1 MGKKV
6 QDSVRGGWGYPDS
19 GREVDM
25 PIQDLFS
32 AAAKQEKLQQDKAIV
47 SAVVRY
53 FETAP
58 SRVKSPAGVVEESI
72 INALHRY
79 FAKKP

>member
-1 MGKKV
+1 
-6 QDSVRGGWGYPDS
+6 
-19 GREVDM
+19 M
-25 PIQDLFS
+25 PIQELF
-32 AAAKQEKLQQDKAIV
+32 ATPTKQETLKEERAIV

-58 SRVKSPAGVVEESI
+58 SKLTSPAGDTESSI

-79 FAKKP
+79 FVKK

>member
-1 MGKKV
+1 
-6 QDSVRGGWGYPDS
+6 
-19 GREVDM
+19 M

-32 AAAKQEKLQQDKAIV
+32 AAAKPEKLQQDMAIV

-58 SRVKSPAGVVEESI
+58 SLVKSPAGVVEASI

>member
-1 MGKKV
+1 
-6 QDSVRGGWGYPDS
+6 
-19 GREVDM
+19 M

-32 AAAKQEKLQQDKAIV
+32 AAAKQEKLQEDKAIV

-58 SRVKSPAGVVEESI
+58 SNVKSPAGVVEASI